1 MDCDNRRVTARIFIW
16 TLLAGASFL
25 SGAVPFPQLSG
36 EYQKQ
41 MLPLLER
48 YCVGCHSEEEQEGEL
63 DLERLATLE
72 AVRQAPKVWVKVVEM
87 MEDGE
92 MPPKK
97 KPQLTAAERE
107 AFLGWIR
114 NYLDAE
120 ALANAG
126 DPGRVVLRRLSNAEY
141 TYTIQDLT
149 GVKLTPAREFPVD
162 GAAGEGFMTVSYTHL
177 TLPTICSV

>member
-1 MDCDNRRVTARIFIW
+1 M
-16 TLLAGASFL
+16 
-25 SGAVPFPQLSG
+25 
-36 EYQKQ
+36 
-41 MLPLLER
+41 
-48 YCVGCHSEEEQEGEL
+48 
-63 DLERLATLE
+63 
-72 AVRQAPKVWVKVVEM
+72 RQAPKVWVKVVEM

-97 KPQLTAAERE
+97 KPQLTAAERK

-114 NYLDAE
+114 KYLDAE

-162 GAAGEGFMTVSYTHL
+162 GAAGEGFMNVGDAMAMSPALVQKYLDAGKEVASHAVL
-177 TLPTICSV
+177 TPKGIRFRSAPRAVIGPMNCSTRFAPFTPGTPPVQGLQIKCTAGIQPRWTRP